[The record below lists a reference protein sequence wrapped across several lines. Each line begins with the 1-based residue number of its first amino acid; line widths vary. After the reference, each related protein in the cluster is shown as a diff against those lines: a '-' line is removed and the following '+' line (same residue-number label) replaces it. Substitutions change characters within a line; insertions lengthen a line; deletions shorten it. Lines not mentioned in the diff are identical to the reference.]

1 MLWLQYMY
9 YVDVLR
15 TVIRAKRTID
25 WNLHPLQVSK
35 MMNLFAATGH
45 NHYAKCARLYLQMME
60 RLSTEH
66 EWLYNNLSSGSHSIR
81 RFNRFWGGL
90 STDLIV
96 EQVMMKAVKG
106 QGGLTHG
113 RCMTDSVR

>member
-1 MLWLQYMY
+1 ML
-9 YVDVLR
+9 
-15 TVIRAKRTID
+15 
-25 WNLHPLQVSK
+25 
-35 MMNLFAATGH
+35 NLFAATGH

-60 RLSTEH
+60 CLPMEH

-81 RFNRFWGGL
+81 RSDRFWRGL
-90 STDLIV
+90 SRNLII

-113 RCMTDSVR
+113 RGMTDSVR